1 MKKTTAVMSGEHLE
15 PSHKKRKVIID
26 VAVIAVV
33 VLVIGV
39 VWWIGHRPKPEPTP
53 TVPQYSHQDLV
64 KEVTKKYG
72 INDYLG
78 AIRLI
83 QGQKTINETE
93 TQVLLASAYSTA
105 GDHKKGLE
113 VYRKLDREGKLAKT
127 QLANVAAVADQ
138 AKDYAAAIDYYKR
151 AKEALRG
158 SDANTDQAAV
168 YDYQIAE
175 LEKKK

>member
-1 MKKTTAVMSGEHLE
+1 MKKTAVVTSDDQLG
-15 PSHKKRKVIID
+15 PSHKKRKVIFDI
-26 VAVIAVV
+26 AVIAVV
-33 VLVIGV
+33 ALIIGA
-39 VWWIGHRPKPEPTP
+39 VWWFGHRPKPEPQP

-72 INDYLG
+72 NNDYLG

-83 QGQKTINETE
+83 QGQKKINDTE
-93 TQVLLASAYSTA
+93 TQVLLASAYSTS

-127 QLANVAAVADQ
+127 DLANVAAVAEQ
-138 AKDYAAAIDYYKR
+138 AKDYPAAIEYYKR
-151 AKEALRG
+151 AKEALKG
-158 SDANTDQAAV
+158 SDANSDQAAV

>member
-1 MKKTTAVMSGEHLE
+1 MKKTAAVMSGNHLE
-15 PSHKKRKVIID
+15 PSHNKRKVIID

-33 VLVIGV
+33 VIIIGV
-39 VWWIGHRPKPEPTP
+39 AWWIGHRPKSEPAP
-53 TVPQYSHQDLV
+53 SVPQYSHQDLV

-93 TQVLLASAYSTA
+93 TQILLASAYSTS
-105 GDHKKGLE
+105 GDHKKALE
-113 VYRKLDREGKLAKT
+113 VYRRLDKEGKLGKT
-127 QLANVAAVADQ
+127 QLANVAVVAEQ
-138 AKDYAAAIDYYKR
+138 AKDYAAAIDYLKR
-151 AKEALRG
+151 AKDALQG
-158 SDANTDQAAV
+158 SDANKDQAAV